1 LISLK
6 KSALSGI
13 NLTKKSIK
21 IDEIKAELWKKCVCI
36 VLIDASLLNGQNLEN
51 ENDDTIE
58 FCDHVEKKDQS
69 SSCCFKKC
77 GSSQNIEENVPDET
91 QKDSLPSQSI
101 QTSIESTNSLDK
113 KVDSFFNSRKFKKN
127 NYLGHFIVLIGYD
140 DNKRLFFYRNPA
152 TSKKLSF
159 TSYFNFEIARKS
171 FGTDQDILFIY
182 I

>member
-1 LISLK
+1 
-6 KSALSGI
+6 
-13 NLTKKSIK
+13 
-21 IDEIKAELWKKCVCI
+21 
-36 VLIDASLLNGQNLEN
+36 LIDAFLLNGKNLEN

-69 SSCCFKKC
+69 SSCCFNKC
-77 GSSQNIEENVPDET
+77 SSSQNIEENIPDET
-91 QKDSLPSQSI
+91 QRDSMPSQSN
-101 QTSIESTNSLDK
+101 QTSFESTNSLDK

-127 NYLGHFIVLIGYD
+127 NYLGHFIVLVGYD